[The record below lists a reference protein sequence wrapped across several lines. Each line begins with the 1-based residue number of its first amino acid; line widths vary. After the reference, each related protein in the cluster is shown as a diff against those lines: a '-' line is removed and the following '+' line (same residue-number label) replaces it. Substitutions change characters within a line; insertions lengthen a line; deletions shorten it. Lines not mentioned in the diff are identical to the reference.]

1 MVEVLKLILY
11 PMLSL
16 SPTSNILSIIFL
28 TVAIALTYSTYM
40 NTYQQE
46 STEKPMQAAKSA
58 AKSAAS
64 SISKTGKMSNLSH
77 AKIELRPS
85 GKRGH
90 SDMGWLN
97 TYHSFQFASHHTG
110 PISFGSLR
118 VLNEDRVAPGQASN
132 PASLRTALY

>member
-1 MVEVLKLILY
+1 MVEVLKLILH

-28 TVAIALTYSTYM
+28 TVAIALTYKTCM

-46 STEKPMQAAKSA
+46 ATEKPMQAAKSA

-64 SISKTGKMSNLSH
+64 SISKTVKMSNLSH

-118 VLNEDRVAPGQASN
+118 VLNEDRVAPGQAST
-132 PASLRTALY
+132 PASLRAALY